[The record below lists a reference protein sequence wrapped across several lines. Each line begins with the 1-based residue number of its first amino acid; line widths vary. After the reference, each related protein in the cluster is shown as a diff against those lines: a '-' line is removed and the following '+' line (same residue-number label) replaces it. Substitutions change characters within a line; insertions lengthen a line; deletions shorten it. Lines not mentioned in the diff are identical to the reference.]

1 MPRRSLENFLSL
13 HQHLCKYLHKLH
25 FDLFIFSGVLLNG
38 TSNYNQ
44 IELSMEQESFQD
56 FNFKSHL
63 IYIPKCSSQ
72 YNSSKTVMLH
82 NLCTKMSGIIQ
93 ISSFFSSESTKISD
107 KWSSTKMSEI
117 FDVNIQNSQRKFR
130 WNQRVRSKNAHLNF
144 IFGIH

>member
-38 TSNYNQ
+38 TSNDNQ

-56 FNFKSHL
+56 FKSNL

-72 YNSSKTVMLH
+72 MIPQKQL
-82 NLCTKMSGIIQ
+82 LTKMSENVFKILV
-93 ISSFFSSESTKISD
+93 FFSSGSTKISD
-107 KWSSTKMSEI
+107 FSEFLILEYTKNNSCHRNAQFFLI
-117 FDVNIQNSQRKFR
+117 FF
-130 WNQRVRSKNAHLNF
+130 
-144 IFGIH
+144 